1 MKTLLKKYEKKQIT
15 VNIPIDLFERI
26 KLRARKEQRS
36 ISGQVVF
43 LLAGGEPPTCEHVVE
58 KHVFLPKGGEPPY
71 SNNSEICS
79 PCRKQKRPPAGTGDH
94 Q

>member
-1 MKTLLKKYEKKQIT
+1 MKTLLEKYEKKQIT

-43 LLAGGEPPTCEHVVE
+43 LLAGGEPPICEHAGE
-58 KHVFLPKGGEPPY
+58 GCVFLPAGGEPPDKKTL
-71 SNNSEICS
+71 N
-79 PCRKQKRPPAGTGDH
+79 KKPAA
-94 Q
+94 

>member
-1 MKTLLKKYEKKQIT
+1 MKTSLKKYGKKQIT

-43 LLAGGEPPTCEHVVE
+43 LLAGGEPPVCEHVAE
-58 KHVFLPKGGEPPY
+58 GSVFLHAGGEPPDLE
-71 SNNSEICS
+71 N
-79 PCRKQKRPPAGTGDH
+79 PQPKKPAA
-94 Q
+94 

>member
-1 MKTLLKKYEKKQIT
+1 MKTLQEKYEKKQIT

-43 LLAGGEPPTCEHVVE
+43 LLAGGEPPVCEHVD
-58 KHVFLPKGGEPPY
+58 KGGVFLPAGGEPPD
-71 SNNSEICS
+71 NKATQ
-79 PCRKQKRPPAGTGDH
+79 PKKPAA
-94 Q
+94 

>member
-43 LLAGGEPPTCEHVVE
+43 LLAGGEPPTCEHAAE
-58 KHVFLPKGGEPPY
+58 KHVFLPKGGEPPD
-71 SNNSEICS
+71 SKINQSKN
-79 PCRKQKRPPAGTGDH
+79 PAA
-94 Q
+94 

>member
-1 MKTLLKKYEKKQIT
+1 MKTLPEKYEKKQIT

-43 LLAGGEPPTCEHVVE
+43 LLAGGEPPVCEHVDE
-58 KHVFLPKGGEPPY
+58 RGVFLPTGGEPP
-71 SNNSEICS
+71 NLENPE
-79 PCRKQKRPPAGTGDH
+79 PKKPAA
-94 Q
+94 

>member
-1 MKTLLKKYEKKQIT
+1 MKTLQEKYEKKQIT

-43 LLAGGEPPTCEHVVE
+43 LLAGGEPPVCEHVDE
-58 KHVFLPKGGEPPY
+58 GGVFLPAGGEPPG
-71 SNNSEICS
+71 NKATQ
-79 PCRKQKRPPAGTGDH
+79 PKKPAA
-94 Q
+94 

>member
-1 MKTLLKKYEKKQIT
+1 MKTSLGKYEKKQIT

-43 LLAGGEPPTCEHVVE
+43 LLAGGEPPVCEHIAE
-58 KHVFLPKGGEPPY
+58 GHVFLPNGGEPPR
-71 SNNSEICS
+71 SKT
-79 PCRKQKRPPAGTGDH
+79 PQPKKPAA
-94 Q
+94 

>member
-1 MKTLLKKYEKKQIT
+1 MKTLLEKYEKKQIT

-43 LLAGGEPPTCEHVVE
+43 LLAGGEPPICEHVADGD
-58 KHVFLPKGGEPPY
+58 VFLPAGGEPPL
-71 SNNSEICS
+71 SKN
-79 PCRKQKRPPAGTGDH
+79 PQPKKPAA
-94 Q
+94 

>member
-43 LLAGGEPPTCEHVVE
+43 LLAGGEPPAYEHAAE
-58 KHVFLPKGGEPPY
+58 KHVFLPKGGEPPDNKTNQ
-71 SNNSEICS
+71 SKN
-79 PCRKQKRPPAGTGDH
+79 PAA
-94 Q
+94 

>member
-15 VNIPIDLFERI
+15 VNIPLDLFERI

-43 LLAGGEPPTCEHVVE
+43 LLAGGEPPICEHIVE
-58 KHVFLPKGGEPPY
+58 RHVFLPKGGEPPRD
-71 SNNSEICS
+71 NNPE
-79 PCRKQKRPPAGTGDH
+79 PKKPAA
-94 Q
+94 

>member
-43 LLAGGEPPTCEHVVE
+43 LLAGGEPPICEHVAE
-58 KHVFLPKGGEPPY
+58 EHVFLPKGGEPPDNKTNQ
-71 SNNSEICS
+71 SKN
-79 PCRKQKRPPAGTGDH
+79 PAA
-94 Q
+94 

>member
-1 MKTLLKKYEKKQIT
+1 MKTLLEKYEKKQIT

-43 LLAGGEPPTCEHVVE
+43 LLAGGEPPICEHAGE
-58 KHVFLPKGGEPPY
+58 EHVFLPKGGEPPDNKTNQ
-71 SNNSEICS
+71 SKN
-79 PCRKQKRPPAGTGDH
+79 PAA
-94 Q
+94 

>member
-1 MKTLLKKYEKKQIT
+1 MKTLLEKSEKKQIT

-43 LLAGGEPPTCEHVVE
+43 LLAGGEPPICEHADGE
-58 KHVFLPKGGEPPY
+58 GVFLPAGGEPP
-71 SNNSEICS
+71 NNKTNQ
-79 PCRKQKRPPAGTGDH
+79 PKKPAA
-94 Q
+94 